1 MLSGPSGVG
10 KTAVAERLLAD
21 PRVARAITATT
32 RAPRPGER
40 DGVDYLFLSMD
51 EFRRRLADGWFLEH
65 ADVYGRLYGTPRSS
79 VEAVLASGRHCLLVI
94 DVQGVATLRS
104 AGTPATFVLLEPPSR
119 EELERRLKTRGSD
132 DPASQAAR
140 RLDEAERELARAAL
154 FDHRVVNA
162 DLEAAAQEA
171 PRRWA
176 SRRRPPGSRAVGP
189 RPGHAPRG
197 GWGVRRHRRRIR
209 GTLRNSAPEAC
220 PPMGRQDS
228 ASSTSSTRRSGA
240 ASS

>member
-1 MLSGPSGVG
+1 MTAGPARPPSGPAVARGRLLVLSGPSGVG

-104 AGTPATFVLLEPPSR
+104 AGTPATYVLLEPPSR
-119 EELERRLKTRGSD
+119 AELERRLKTRGSD
-132 DPASQAAR
+132 DPASQAR

-162 DLEAAAQEA
+162 DLEAAAQEVAATVGLALA
-171 PRRWA
+171 P
-176 SRRRPPGSRAVGP
+176 PPG
-189 RPGHAPRG
+189 PGR
-197 GWGVRRHRRRIR
+197 
-209 GTLRNSAPEAC
+209 
-220 PPMGRQDS
+220 
-228 ASSTSSTRRSGA
+228 
-240 ASS
+240 